1 MLASHLRRFARDVR
15 HDLWPTPE
23 RAVLQELARRA
34 AGEPRRTPGQI
45 SIAPYRFDY
54 ADAMSAWP
62 QWDEIFI
69 HSSLAFETHV
79 QEPRILD
86 CGANIGLAS
95 LYFKRRYP
103 RARITAFEADPAL
116 AAVCRRNLAAN
127 SVSDVEVRDAAVW
140 VGAGTVDFVCEGT
153 DSGAIA
159 SFEPA
164 VAGTKATV
172 PSERLYDWLDETV
185 DLLKLDIEGAELPVL
200 DDCRERLYNVRAITI
215 DLHEFNP
222 ANRQTGAVFDLLTSA
237 GFVFDM
243 RDLVPL
249 PWRSSRVESPFS
261 NASPVWVATIRAWR
275 R

>member
-1 MLASHLRRFARDVR
+1 MLGSHLRRFARDVR

-23 RAVLQELARRA
+23 RAVLQELERRS

-45 SIAPYRFDY
+45 SIAPYQFEY
-54 ADAMSAWP
+54 VDAISTWP
-62 QWDEIFI
+62 QWDDIFI
-69 HSSLAFETHV
+69 HSSLAFGTDV
-79 QEPRILD
+79 REPRILD

-103 RARITAFEADPAL
+103 LAKVTAFEADPAL
-116 AAVCRRNLAAN
+116 AAMCRRNLVGNGA
-127 SVSDVEVRDAAVW
+127 SDVEVRDAAVW
-140 VGAGTVDFVCEGT
+140 IEEGTVDFVCEGA

-164 VAGTKATV
+164 IAGTKARV
-172 PSERLYDWLDETV
+172 PSERLRDWLDETV
-185 DLLKLDIEGAELPVL
+185 DLLKLDVEGAELPVL
-200 DDCRERLYNVRAITI
+200 DDCSERLHNVRAITI

-222 ANRQTGAVFDLLTSA
+222 AHRQTGAVFDLLAKA

-243 RDLVPL
+243 RDLVSL
-249 PWRSSRVESPFS
+249 PWRASRVESPFS
-261 NASPVWVATIRAWR
+261 NASPVWVATVRAWR

>member
-1 MLASHLRRFARDVR
+1 MLASHLRRFARGVQ

-23 RAVLQELARRA
+23 RAVLQELELRSKR
-34 AGEPRRTPGQI
+34 EPRRTPGRI
-45 SIAPYRFDY
+45 SIAPYRFEY

-62 QWDEIFI
+62 QWDDIFVR
-69 HSSLAFETHV
+69 SSLAFETHV

-103 RARITAFEADPAL
+103 KARITAFEADPSL
-116 AAVCRRNLAAN
+116 AALCRRNLAL
-127 SVSDVEVRDAAVW
+127 SGSSDVEVRDAAAW
-140 VGAGTVDFVCEGT
+140 VGAGTVEFVCEGA

-159 SFEPA
+159 SFDPA
-164 VAGTKATV
+164 LVGTKAWV
-172 PSERLYDWLDETV
+172 PSERLRDRLDEPV

-200 DDCRERLYNVRAITI
+200 DDCRGRLDNVRAMTI

-222 ANRQTGAVFDLLTSA
+222 AKRQTGAVLDLLVKA
-237 GFVFDM
+237 GFAFDM
-243 RDLVPL
+243 RDLTPL
-249 PWRSSRVESPFS
+249 PWRGARVESPFS
-261 NASPVWVATIRAWR
+261 NACPVWVATVRAWR